1 MPIINRFADL
11 HDDIV
16 AWRHDLHRHP
26 ELMYEVHRTAATVA
40 EKLGHF
46 GADEVVTGLGRTG
59 VVGVIRGRTSGS
71 GKVIALRAD
80 MDALPITETS
90 GVAWAST
97 AAGRMHACGHDGHT
111 AMLLGAARY
120 LAETRN
126 FDGTAVV
133 IFQPAEEGGGGGK
146 AMIEDG
152 LMERFGIEEVYGMHN
167 MPGIP
172 VGDFAM
178 RPGPMLAATDEFT
191 ITVRGIGAHAA
202 QPHAAVDPILIGT
215 ALVQS
220 LQSIVSRSVDPVD
233 AAVVSVTRFHAGEA
247 TNVIAETAEVAGTV
261 RTLEPG
267 IRDLVERRMG
277 EIAAG
282 LASAHGAKIEL
293 RYNRNYPVTRNHA
306 PQVAFAAEVAS
317 EIVGDDR
324 VDTDVPPLMGG
335 EDFAYMLEK
344 RPGAMVFLGNGN
356 TAGLHN
362 PAYDFNDEAITAG
375 CSYWVRLVER
385 AMPATKAAR

>member
-1 MPIINRFADL
+1 MPIVNRFADL

-26 ELMYEVHRTAATVA
+26 EIMYEVHRTAATVA
-40 EKLGHF
+40 EKLGQF
-46 GADEVVTGLGRTG
+46 GVDEVVTGLGRTG
-59 VVGVIRGRTSGS
+59 VVGVIRGRESGS
-71 GKVIALRAD
+71 GRVIALRAD
-80 MDALPITETS
+80 MDALPMTETS
-90 GVAWAST
+90 GVAWSSET
-97 AAGRMHACGHDGHT
+97 PGKMHACGHDGHT

-152 LMERFGIEEVYGMHN
+152 LMDRFGVEEVYGMHN
-167 MPGIP
+167 MPGLA

-191 ITVRGIGAHAA
+191 ITIKGVGGHAA
-202 QPHAAVDPILIGT
+202 RPHATIDPILIGT

-220 LQSIVSRSVDPVD
+220 LQSIVSRSVNPVD
-233 AAVVSVTRFHAGEA
+233 AAVVSVTRFHAGDA
-247 TNVIAETAEVAGTV
+247 YNVIAETGEVAGTV
-261 RTLEPG
+261 RTLKPG
-267 IRDLVERRMG
+267 IRDLIEARMR
-277 EIAAG
+277 EIVAG
-282 LASAHGAKIEL
+282 LAAAYGAKIDL
-293 RYNRNYPVTRNHA
+293 RYDRNYPVTSNHKR
-306 PQVAFAAEVAS
+306 QVEFAATIAA
-317 EIVGDDR
+317 EIVGEAR

-335 EDFAYMLEK
+335 EDFSYMLEQ
-344 RPGAMVFLGNGN
+344 RPGAMVFLGNGD

-362 PAYDFNDEAITAG
+362 PAYDFNDEAIGVG

-385 AMPATKAAR
+385 AMPATSSAR